1 VDPPGPAAHIIVV
14 QPREGAPGVSG
25 GLVSADSTRQG
36 AARRG
41 DTVAALARLGC
52 EVELTVLEG
61 ADVCVGFVADHRID
75 LVIID
80 GVAQSQSDRILE
92 ALRGAGPPVVFV
104 SRGDGEE
111 AALEAFRRGA
121 ADCVRVGP
129 DFAEVLPAV
138 ALEQLERWRRDRERG
153 AAEQR
158 IRDLESLS
166 EAVVT
171 EIPAGLLVLDESERI
186 VTANPEFL
194 RSFGFTSSEVRG
206 LPYRQ
211 VLPGDLLQSGEFEK
225 LLSETAAGHPVS
237 PRVARMRDR
246 NGEPRAFDVRGRRLD
261 EQGRVLLVLSD
272 VGERELLMQQV
283 AELQRYNESIIQ
295 NMNSALL
302 VVDGQGRVTFA
313 NSTAEEILGAESG
326 RLVGRPV
333 WDWFDTPDRSESLIA
348 RTLERGVRFKSAET
362 VITRKDGT
370 IVPIGISCAPMR
382 EPGSQKIGAVAIFRD
397 LTEIKQLQ
405 SQVLQTEKM
414 ASIGQLAAGIAHE
427 INNPMGFIHAN
438 LFQMAEYLT
447 DLRRVWEAVDELQQ
461 ELAGGRFEQAQ
472 RASEALASA
481 SSEIDLEFVKSD
493 FVKAVRESQEGSERI
508 RHIVQDLR
516 DFSRQDTAERVLA
529 DVNQCVDS
537 TANIVWTM
545 MKHSVRFEKEYDDLP
560 KVRCYPMQLK
570 QVFMNLLVN
579 AYQAIVERV
588 GDSGEIGEIRIR
600 TEGVR
605 DGVRVSIR
613 DTGTGISPENLS
625 RIFDPFFTTKQVGA
639 GTGLGLSTSYSIVG
653 RHGGTI
659 EVESELG
666 EGSRF
671 EVWLPREAPEEPV
684 CEC

>member
-1 VDPPGPAAHIIVV
+1 VDPPGPVARIVVV
-14 QPREGAPGVSG
+14 QPRLGAPGVSG
-25 GLVSADSTRQG
+25 SRSSAASGSEGVPPRS
-36 AARRG
+36 

-61 ADVCVGFVADHRID
+61 ADVCLDFVADQPID

-80 GVAQSQSDRILE
+80 GVARSHSDQILE
-92 ALRGAGPPVVFV
+92 SLRGAGPPVVFV

-111 AALEAFRRGA
+111 AVLEAFRGGA
-121 ADCVRVGP
+121 AECVRVGP
-129 DFAEVLPAV
+129 DYADVLPAV
-138 ALEQLERWRRDRERG
+138 ALEQLERWRGDRERG
-153 AAEQR
+153 AAERR

-171 EIPAGLLVLDESERI
+171 EIPAGLLVLDESQCI

-206 LPYRQ
+206 LSYRQ
-211 VLPGDLLQSGEFEK
+211 VLPSDLLQSGEFEK
-225 LLSETAAGHPVS
+225 LLFEMAAGQTVS
-237 PRVARMRDR
+237 PRVARMRGRD
-246 NGEPRAFDVRGRRLD
+246 GEPRAFDVRGRRLD

-272 VGERELLMQQV
+272 VGERELLMQRV

-302 VVDGQGRVTFA
+302 VVDGEGRVTFA
-313 NSTAEEILGAESG
+313 NPTAEEILGAESG
-326 RLVGRPV
+326 RLVGRLV
-333 WDWFDTPDRSESLIA
+333 WDWFDTTDRPGSLIA

-362 VITRKDGT
+362 VITRNDGS

-382 EPGSQKIGAVAIFRD
+382 EPGSQSIGAVAIFRD
-397 LTEIKQLQ
+397 LSEIKQLQ

-447 DLRRVWEAVDELQQ
+447 DLRRVWETVDELQE
-461 ELAGGRFEQAQ
+461 ELIRGRFERAQ
-472 RASEALASA
+472 QVSEALASI
-481 SSEIDLEFVKSD
+481 SREIDLEFVKSD

-516 DFSRQDTAERVLA
+516 NFSRQDTAERVLA

-579 AYQAIVERV
+579 AYQAILERV
-588 GDSGEIGEIRIR
+588 GDSGEFGEIRIR
-600 TEGVR
+600 TERVR

-613 DTGTGISPENLS
+613 DTGTGISPENLG

-659 EVESELG
+659 EVESKLG

-671 EVWLPREAPEEPV
+671 EVWLPREAPKEPV

>member
-1 VDPPGPAAHIIVV
+1 
-14 QPREGAPGVSG
+14 
-25 GLVSADSTRQG
+25 
-36 AARRG
+36 
-41 DTVAALARLGC
+41 
-52 EVELTVLEG
+52 VELTVLEG
-61 ADVCVGFVADHRID
+61 ADPCLDFVADQWVD

-80 GVAQSQSDRILE
+80 GVARSQSHRILE
-92 ALRGAGPPVVFV
+92 SLRGAGPPVVFV

-121 ADCVRVGP
+121 ADCVLVGP
-129 DFAEVLPAV
+129 DYADVLPAV
-138 ALEQLERWRRDRERG
+138 VLEQLERWRRHRERG
-153 AAEQR
+153 AAERR

-171 EIPAGLLVLDESERI
+171 EIPAGLLVLDETERI
-186 VTANPEFL
+186 VTANPEL
-194 RSFGFTSSEVRG
+194 VRSFGLASSEVRG
-206 LPYRQ
+206 LPYWQ
-211 VLPGDLLQSGEFEK
+211 VLPSDLLQSGDFEK
-225 LLSETAAGHPVS
+225 LLSETAAGHTVS
-237 PRVARMRDR
+237 PRVARMRGPD
-246 NGEPRAFDVRGRRLD
+246 GEPRAFDVRSRRLD

-272 VGERELLMQQV
+272 VGERELLMQRV

-302 VVDGQGRVTFA
+302 VADGDGRVTFA
-313 NSTAEEILGAESG
+313 NPTAEEILGAESD
-326 RLVGRPV
+326 RLVGRLV
-333 WDWFDTPDRSESLIA
+333 WDWFDTTDRPRSLIA
-348 RTLERGVRFKSAET
+348 RTLEDGDRFKGAET
-362 VITRKDGT
+362 AITREDGS
-370 IVPIGISCAPMR
+370 IIPIGISCATIR
-382 EPGSQKIGAVAIFRD
+382 EAGSQRIGAVAIFRD

-405 SQVLQTEKM
+405 RQVLQTEKM

-447 DLRRVWEAVDELQQ
+447 DLRRVWEAVDELQ
-461 ELAGGRFEQAQ
+461 EVLARGSIEQA
-472 RASEALASA
+472 REVSEVLASA
-481 SSEIDLEFVKSD
+481 SREIDLEFVKGD

-516 DFSRQDTAERVLA
+516 DFSRQDAAERVLA

-579 AYQAIVERV
+579 AYQAILERV
-588 GDSGEIGEIRIR
+588 EDGGEVGEIRIR
-600 TEGVR
+600 TEQVR

-613 DTGTGISPENLS
+613 DTGTGIPPENLS
-625 RIFDPFFTTKQVGA
+625 RIFDPFFTTKRVGV

-659 EVESELG
+659 EVESKLG

-671 EVWLPREAPEEPV
+671 EVWLPREGPKEPV
-684 CEC
+684 CEF